1 MAGNS
6 GAIRRSDMYNDPDF
20 NYAHFWRGR
29 GYEHGA
35 EVIAIRRL
43 LNGRR
48 FGHAVDVGGGF
59 GRLSVILAFFA
70 DHVTLV
76 DPSSQQLDLSRRLFP
91 DHPALNRRLMDAADL
106 QFSDESIDLIA
117 MIRVL
122 HHLPDPRA
130 EFAELW
136 RVLRPGGFAVVEA
149 ANSAHAVSQVRH
161 LLRQERIPESEVD
174 ARSEQR
180 RRSGAAAY
188 VNHHPR
194 TVSRQLTEVGF
205 QIRRVLSVSNFR
217 HPLAKAVLP
226 ERVLLAME
234 RAAQRPLARLYFGPS
249 VFFLLQKAQA
259 APAPT
264 CYSTRNRAC
273 ELKSGR
279 PGESHPRARTE

>member
-1 MAGNS
+1 MAGHS

-29 GYEHGA
+29 GYEHKA

-59 GRLSVILAFFA
+59 GRLSVVLAFFA

-76 DPSSQQLDLSRRLFP
+76 DPSSQQLDLSRHLFP

-106 QFSDESIDLIA
+106 QFGDESIDLIA

-122 HHLPDPRA
+122 HHLPGPRA

-149 ANSAHAVSQVRH
+149 ANSAHAVDQVRH

-174 ARSEQR
+174 ARSEQS

-194 TVSRQLTEVGF
+194 TISRQLTEVGF

-234 RAAQRPLARLYFGPS
+234 RAAQQPLARLYFGPS
-249 VFFLLQKAQA
+249 IFFLLQKAQA

-264 CYSTRNRAC
+264 CC
-273 ELKSGR
+273 F
-279 PGESHPRARTE
+279 HPK

>member
-6 GAIRRSDMYNDPDF
+6 GAIRQSDMYNDPDF

-29 GYEHGA
+29 GYEHKA

-59 GRLSVILAFFA
+59 GRLSVVLAFFA

-91 DHPALNRRLMDAADL
+91 DHPAMNRCLMDAADL
-106 QFSDESIDLIA
+106 QFGDESIDLIA

-122 HHLPDPRA
+122 HHLPGPRA

-149 ANSAHAVSQVRH
+149 ANSAHAVNQVRH

-174 ARSEQR
+174 ARSEQS

-194 TVSRQLTEVGF
+194 TISRQLTEVGF

-234 RAAQRPLARLYFGPS
+234 RAAQQPLARLYFGPS
-249 VFFLLQKAQA
+249 IFFLLQKAQA
-259 APAPT
+259 APAPN
-264 CYSTRNRAC
+264 CC
-273 ELKSGR
+273 F
-279 PGESHPRARTE
+279 HPE